1 MWPAN
6 FSMDLYQFMVLLIV
20 LSDIQPPRQP
30 SSDNS
35 FSTYS
40 LRPALRASVAA
51 QAQGPGIA
59 ELLVIYALRGPPRS
73 LLIPIRLLDRDTDR
87 PLPRKVTVC

>member
-59 ELLVIYALRGPPRS
+59 ELLTSNICPQRPPPES
-73 LLIPIRLLDRDTDR
+73 FDSHSFIR
-87 PLPRKVTVC
+87 